1 MHFLQSINTIKHEC
15 AKAVK
20 ISKNV
25 RLKRCKGKSF
35 CNIISRF
42 NLELFYNEVIIHK
55 YTIYRFFI
63 SLGLLHFRTIAIAL
77 KDVASQIL
85 SNAAGLGKEITASI
99 VVTENVF
106 RHEPNEV
113 GVDLKHQL
121 CVNYQ
126 D

>member
-1 MHFLQSINTIKHEC
+1 MKLSSINIQ
-15 AKAVK
+15 
-20 ISKNV
+20 
-25 RLKRCKGKSF
+25 F
-35 CNIISRF
+35 II
-42 NLELFYNEVIIHK
+42 
-55 YTIYRFFI
+55 FFI
-63 SLGLLHFRTIAIAL
+63 SSGLLHFRTIAIAL